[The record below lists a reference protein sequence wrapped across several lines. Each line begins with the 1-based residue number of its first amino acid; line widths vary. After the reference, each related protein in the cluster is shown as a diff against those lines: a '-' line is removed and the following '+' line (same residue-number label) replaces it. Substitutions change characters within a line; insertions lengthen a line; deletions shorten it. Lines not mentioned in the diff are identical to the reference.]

1 MRSPRRRAREFA
13 LQGLYQW
20 QLTGAPAAEIVRD
33 LAELEGYGAADE
45 AFLATE
51 LAGVIGDAASLQ
63 AQLEPL
69 ADRKWAE
76 VSPVEKAIL
85 LIGAWELSRVPEMP
99 YRVSINEAIELAKRF
114 GGTDGHKYVNGI
126 LDRVAAALR
135 PDEVAAGRTA
145 ARKPRQSS
153 RGAVRASP
161 PKKAEA

>member
-13 LQGLYQW
+13 LQGLYEW
-20 QLTGAPAAEIVRD
+20 QLTGSSAVEIAGN
-33 LAELEGYGAADE
+33 LAGLEGYGAADT
-45 AFLATE
+45 AFLESE
-51 LAGVIGDAASLQ
+51 LAGVIDQAAGLQ
-63 AQLEPL
+63 ALLEPL

-85 LIGAWELSRVPEMP
+85 LIGAWEISRVPDMP
-99 YRVSINEAIELAKRF
+99 FRVSINEAIELAKRF

-126 LDRVAAALR
+126 LDRVALALR
-135 PDEVAAGRTA
+135 PEEVAAGRTA
-145 ARKPRQSS
+145 ERKPRKSS